1 MLFFCFCCEFGL
13 LFSSTL
19 KLTREIFAFTSKQC
33 QVMDISD
40 EDDAGPW
47 APGEKKAKW
56 EDHRFGLSK
65 LDVFDWTLNSSFAS
79 KHWFTLWWRSMLF
92 LHFLTILFCQFLWSF
107 FWALLT
113 ARFRRSCLLGRHG
126 QCASL
131 SREIIAH
138 LDAKHLWMF

>member
-1 MLFFCFCCEFGL
+1 MFSMRSSRHVWAELEQSRRKRHLGSFSLITLVLKTGVRKICSFLIYVFFCCTFGL
-13 LFSSTL
+13 FFSSTL

-65 LDVFDWTLNSSFAS
+65 LDVFD
-79 KHWFTLWWRSMLF
+79 
-92 LHFLTILFCQFLWSF
+92 
-107 FWALLT
+107 
-113 ARFRRSCLLGRHG
+113 
-126 QCASL
+126 
-131 SREIIAH
+131 
-138 LDAKHLWMF
+138 